1 MSCTTSV
8 KLIKAIPFASKF
20 LGATVDLTVITG
32 AIGSTTV
39 TVTWRVRMLPA
50 KSTTLTLTTCGATT
64 LAQLNVES
72 LKITEAMP
80 QLSAMLEINEL
91 DVIEA
96 KPLAPKVTVRA
107 ALAKVKDGLTVS
119 KTVTAAA
126 KVVALPS
133 SSVAVTSTLFT
144 PRSVQLNTDLESV

>member
-1 MSCTTSV
+1 
-8 KLIKAIPFASKF
+8 
-20 LGATVDLTVITG
+20 
-32 AIGSTTV
+32 
-39 TVTWRVRMLPA
+39 
-50 KSTTLTLTTCGATT
+50 
-64 LAQLNVES
+64 
-72 LKITEAMP
+72 MP